1 MLSNMKHNYFKHILL
16 CFCFLA
22 GLNAFAYDAEI
33 DGIYYNLSEGEATVT
48 YRDNNFNS
56 YSGSVVIPPSINHG
70 GETYPVTSIG
80 LHAFFECSD
89 LTSIT
94 IPNSVGYIGTAA
106 FMFCTR
112 LSSITIPNSV
122 TSIGR
127 EAFFSCGNL
136 TDVWCYAGNIPT
148 TDSYAFYN
156 SHIGLVT
163 LHVPAASLE
172 AYSTTAPWS
181 DFGTIVAIE
190 KIRKKWHI
198 VTTTSSL
205 LA

>member
-1 MLSNMKHNYFKHILL
+1 MKHNYFKHILL

-106 FMFCTR
+106 FMFCSSLASVTIPESVTSIEMQAFFGTAWYNAQPDGILYLDDWLIGYKGNKPTGNVTINNGTR
-112 LSSITIPNSV
+112 GIATHAFYVCEGLTSVTIPNSV
-122 TSIGR
+122 TIICSQ
-127 EAFFSCGNL
+127 AFSRC
-136 TDVWCYAGNIPT
+136 I
-148 TDSYAFYN
+148 
-156 SHIGLVT
+156 
-163 LHVPAASLE
+163 
-172 AYSTTAPWS
+172 
-181 DFGTIVAIE
+181 
-190 KIRKKWHI
+190 
-198 VTTTSSL
+198 
-205 LA
+205 